1 MLKIIRST
9 DKAPTPTRPIAPKD
23 IRPGDVFEWDS
34 PGDPV
39 ERTLE
44 FCTSVR
50 DDCVF
55 GITLPVT
62 RNCSPGCVGSIDSKT
77 FLILARYPKAVLQ
90 RGIGVDEVPG
100 GGAAVQKTKL
110 GRELVPGDIYSCPT
124 IGDGIAVKKTLPELV
139 RDHWLSRSVMV
150 KADTTGRAYPGVNQ
164 VGRKFDCG
172 FHQLEE
178 RPVTLFNPDL
188 TPMMMVPAPA
198 RPFTAG
204 DLKVG
209 DIYTWGA
216 GIYCCIVTKIDGGHI
231 YSVVAPG
238 QSRSDIDRKDH
249 PRYMEVTVF
258 PDAVLDLGE
267 AETVVPV

>member
-100 GGAAVQKTKL
+100 EAAVQKTKL
-110 GRELVPGDIYSCPT
+110 GRELVPGDIYNCT
-124 IGDGIAVKKTLPELV
+124 LNGNAILVKQTEPVL
-139 RDHWLSRSVMV
+139 RSSEWRSSSVVV
-150 KADTTGRAYPGVNQ
+150 KADTTGVFYRGYNR
-164 VGRKFDCG
+164 VGMEIDCS
-172 FHQLEE
+172 FHHSED

-188 TPMMMVPAPA
+188 TPMMTVPAPA

-216 GIYCCIVTKIDGGHI
+216 GIYCCIVTKIEDGRI